1 MKFENPECA
10 HCKQRN
16 GSLFHFCHIEEI
28 NHIDESKSCNAYKR
42 GQVIFQQGGNPQ
54 GMYCINSGKVKIY
67 KLGSDGKE
75 QIVRIAKPGDFLGY
89 RSLLGH
95 SRYPVSASAL
105 EDANICIVPK
115 SVITDLFKSN
125 ERFSQG
131 LIEVL
136 CSTIDE
142 SYGKMTDLAYK
153 PVRGRMAEALL
164 FLNKFYVDETNPDGV
179 ITITRDDLAS
189 FVGTVKETAIRM
201 LKELKDEG
209 LIETDK
215 SDIRI
220 LNTAGL
226 LHISELYD

>member
-10 HCKQRN
+10 HCKHRST
-16 GSLFHFCHIEEI
+16 SLFHFCHTEEI
-28 NHIDESKSCNAYKR
+28 GQIDEAKSCNSYKR
-42 GQVIFQQGGNPQ
+42 GQVIFQQGGNPM
-54 GMYCINSGKVKIY
+54 GMYCINSGKVKIT

-95 SRYPVSASAL
+95 SRYPVSAQAL

-115 SVITDLFKSN
+115 STINELFKSN
-125 ERFSQG
+125 EQFSQG
-131 LIEVL
+131 LIEIL
-136 CSTIDE
+136 CSTIDD

-164 FLNKFYVDETNPDGV
+164 FLNTFYTDEQNPDGV
-179 ITITRDDLAS
+179 INITREDLAS

-201 LKELKDEG
+201 LKEFKEEG
-209 LIETDK
+209 LIETERSNIKVLDVNK
-215 SDIRI
+215 
-220 LNTAGL
+220 L
-226 LHISELYD
+226 LHVSELYD